1 MNHIKIVNDLVRAK
15 VLFQQRAIQAHLGQM
30 PTGSNADDKRDQCA
44 TEGCGGRGV
53 ISKFRW
59 DTCVSRETKAALG
72 VGERTGTEEA

>member
-53 ISKFRW
+53 ITFERG
-59 DTCVSRETKAALG
+59 G
-72 VGERTGTEEA
+72 VGSLYCADCYARIDLEHGR